1 MSFETP
7 APTTPSINDVRA
19 ALYAQLMSVMGFT
32 RSNFVTRCLYPIFHL
47 PVQRLSR
54 LLVSL
59 DQGIAAS
66 GWNIAVNQFLSHLAT
81 RLELLGEEY
90 IPARG
95 PLMVVCNHPAA
106 LDVVILAA
114 AVRRDDLK
122 ILASDI
128 PLVQMLPHIA
138 WHSIPVYYDTSRRL
152 QTVRSTIRHLQQG
165 GAILIFP
172 RGNVEPDPA
181 ISPGAVD
188 SLAGWSPSIELFLR
202 QVPQTITVVAVASGM
217 LSAGWYTNPV
227 VRLWKKYE
235 QRQKVAEIFQIASQL
250 LIGRTPAV
258 TPTVKFTP
266 PLTLADL
273 GGIGAAEGA
282 LLAGLVDRERALLQ
296 AFPKT

>member
-7 APTTPSINDVRA
+7 TPTTPAVDDVRA

-32 RSNFVTRCLYPIFHL
+32 HSNFVTRCLYPIFHL

-181 ISPGAVD
+181 ISPGAVE

-258 TPTVKFTP
+258 TPTVKFSP

-273 GGIGAAEGA
+273 GGIGAAEGV